1 MKTALYKIAQT
12 VGRAILWALERLVRL
27 IFIFVP
33 LVVLDSILD
42 LGWGDDSTPLVEA
55 TVGDLSTALII
66 PMFIVILIWHTMRD
80 DWRDR

>member
-80 DWRDR
+80 D